1 MLVRL
6 TDYLACP
13 RCQGP
18 GGLILLAERVEEQ
31 RVRSGELGCP
41 SCHAR
46 FPIKDSVADFGT
58 GDIEPHDVE
67 THDLVRLAA
76 LLGVAEGPAL
86 LLLVGEWGDLAGQ
99 LAAMLSDVEVIVVQ
113 RTLEQQHGEQ
123 RVSRLR
129 ADARIPLRSAAMH
142 GVALSSRSPV
152 PAQEAARVC
161 RLAARVVLLD
171 VSASAEQ
178 LREHGLRIMAQQEN
192 TIVAV
197 REH

>member
-31 RVRSGELGCP
+31 RVRTGELGCP

-46 FPIKDSVADFGT
+46 FPIKDGIADFGT
-58 GDIEPHDVE
+58 AESEPRGVE
-67 THDLVRLAA
+67 TYDVTRLAA

-86 LLLVGEWGDLAGQ
+86 LLLVGDWGDVAGQ
-99 LAAMLSDVEVIVVQ
+99 LAALLADVEVIVVQ
-113 RTLEQQHGEQ
+113 STLEQHDGEQ

-129 ADARIPLRSAAMH
+129 ADALIPLRSAAVH
-142 GVALSSRSPV
+142 GVALAARSPV
-152 PAQEAARVC
+152 PFAEAARVC
-161 RLAARVVLLD
+161 RLAARVVLLGTT
-171 VSASAEQ
+171 ATAEQ
-178 LREHGLRIMAQQEN
+178 LREHGLRIMAQQDN
-192 TIVAV
+192 TVVAV